1 MAYVIQ
7 LEPGGSSAIV
17 AAKLS
22 IAQAN
27 EMATHLKEIGDP
39 PGCCWCV
46 GYGTRKKPTRKRPPI
61 LGGFYPNFYSLKY
74 EARCPHMVMWE
85 NGEG

>member
-1 MAYVIQ
+1 MAYVIR

-46 GYGTRKKPTRKRPPI
+46 GVWDEE
-61 LGGFYPNFYSLKY
+61 
-74 EARCPHMVMWE
+74 EAYAKE
-85 NGEG
+85 STDS